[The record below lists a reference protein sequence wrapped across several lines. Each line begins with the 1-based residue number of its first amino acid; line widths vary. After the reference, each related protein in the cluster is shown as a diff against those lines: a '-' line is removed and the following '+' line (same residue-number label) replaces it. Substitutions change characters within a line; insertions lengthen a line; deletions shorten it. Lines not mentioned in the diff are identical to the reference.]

1 MSTASVNIPR
11 LSFLVIN
18 TVVVLVV
25 VTGVLQN
32 LFEIWTLFLNKS
44 YSFTAYEG
52 PLVFKI
58 FKDVFVVFLIILS
71 LVFGWLKKSKPLT
84 LETLFCMLMV
94 VSLFF
99 FSSMANGVMIA
110 AAGLRWF
117 LPVILFMVF
126 RSFAGDV
133 KIEMLTKLLYA
144 LLSVCVG
151 LQVLQLF
158 YMPPIYGVI
167 GPDLA
172 ARVPG
177 FFIFPNTT
185 AFFASVATSCV
196 LVYGTS
202 HFMRVSSVILCAVSS
217 GLAQSGTG
225 ILVSLFLTLFYFLGR
240 YRKLIIC
247 VAPLVL
253 IPILF
258 FLDDIT
264 GRDDFLALS
273 GGGRLEIFSRIVAT
287 KFASFDSFGLFT
299 NTGVLVSGRFFEGGD
314 DVAIVADSMFAA
326 MAGNLGLYSL
336 LVVFSLACYLWN
348 RTAEID
354 WPRLMPVAGVY
365 LLFSFTTIISEA
377 YPMNLLMTFLMWSSP
392 ASARHSVD
400 NITSGAVHG

>member
-1 MSTASVNIPR
+1 MTTTNINIPR
-11 LSFLVIN
+11 LRSLVIN
-18 TVVVLVV
+18 TMVVLIVIS
-25 VTGVLQN
+25 GVLQN
-32 LFEIWTLFLNKS
+32 LFEIWTVFLNKNI
-44 YSFTAYEG
+44 SFTAYEG
-52 PLVFKI
+52 PLILKI
-58 FKDVFVVFLIILS
+58 FKDVFVVFLIIFS
-71 LVFGWLKKSKPLT
+71 LVFGWSKKNKPLT
-84 LETLFCMLMV
+84 LETIFCMLMIV
-94 VSLFF
+94 FLFF
-99 FSSMANGVMIA
+99 LSNMVNGILIA

-117 LPVILFMVF
+117 FPILLFMVF

-133 KIEMLTKLLYA
+133 KIEVLTKLLYA
-144 LLSVCVG
+144 LLSVCVA

-158 YMPPIYGVI
+158 LMPPIYGTI

-217 GLAQSGTG
+217 GLTQSGTG
-225 ILVSLFLTLFYFLGR
+225 ILVSLFLTMFYFLGR

-264 GRDDFLALS
+264 GRDDFVALS
-273 GGGRLEIFSRIVAT
+273 GGGRLEVFWKIIST
-287 KFASFDSFGLFT
+287 KFASYDSFGLFT
-299 NTGVLVSGRFFEGGD
+299 NTGVLVSGRFFESGD
-314 DVAIVADSMFAA
+314 DVATVADSMFAA
-326 MAGNLGLYSL
+326 LAGNLGVYSL

-348 RTAEID
+348 RTEEID
-354 WPRLMPVAGVY
+354 WPKLLPIAGVY

-377 YPMNLLMTFLMWSSP
+377 YPMNLLLTFLMWSSP
-392 ASARHSVD
+392 ALKIHSAD
-400 NITSGAVHG
+400 NVTNGVANA

>member
-1 MSTASVNIPR
+1 MSTAAINIPR
-11 LSFLVIN
+11 LSFFVVN
-18 TVVVLVV
+18 TIVVLVV
-25 VTGVLQN
+25 VTGVVQN
-32 LFEIWTLFLNKS
+32 FFEIWTLFLNKS

-52 PLVFKI
+52 PLIFKI
-58 FKDVFVVFLIILS
+58 FKDLFVVFLILFS
-71 LVFGWLKKSKPLT
+71 LAFGWVKKSKPLT
-84 LETLFCMLMV
+84 LESILCVLLVAF
-94 VSLFF
+94 LFF
-99 FSSMANGVMIA
+99 LSTMANGVMIA

-117 LPVILFMVF
+117 LPVLLFMVF

-133 KIEMLTKLLYA
+133 KIEMLTRLLYA

-151 LQVLQLF
+151 VQVLQLF

-196 LVYGTS
+196 LVYGKS

-225 ILVSLFLTLFYFLGR
+225 ILVSLFLSLFYFFGR

-253 IPILF
+253 IPVLF

-273 GGGRLEIFSRIVAT
+273 GGGRLEVFARIATT
-287 KFASFDSFGLFT
+287 KFASYDSFGLFT

-314 DVAIVADSMFAA
+314 DVATVADSMFAA

-354 WPRLMPVAGVY
+354 WPKLMPVAGVY

-377 YPMNLLMTFLMWSSP
+377 YPMNLLLTFLMWSSP
-392 ASARHSVD
+392 ASARHPVD
-400 NITSGAVHG
+400 AVTSGAAHG